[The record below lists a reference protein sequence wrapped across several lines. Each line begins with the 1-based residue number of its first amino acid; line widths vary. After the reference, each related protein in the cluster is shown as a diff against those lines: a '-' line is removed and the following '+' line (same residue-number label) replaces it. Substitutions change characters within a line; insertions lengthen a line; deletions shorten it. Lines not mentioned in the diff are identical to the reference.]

1 MGFREGSTTVLLA
14 EKIIKGI
21 QKMTVKEV
29 LDLMNSYS
37 GLTTI
42 AVVVLASL
50 LEVSKI
56 KINPWSWVGGRLNK
70 NIMCKVD
77 KIERDLA
84 DVERKVGENTAVSS
98 RYRILRF
105 DDELLHEVKHTKEHF
120 DQILYDIDV
129 YERYCNEHPD
139 FKNNL
144 AVMAI
149 KHIKNVYQKC
159 SRDNL
164 FL

>member
-1 MGFREGSTTVLLA
+1 
-14 EKIIKGI
+14 
-21 QKMTVKEV
+21 MTVKEV
-29 LDLMNSYS
+29 FDLMNSYS

-42 AVVVLASL
+42 ALVVLASL

-56 KINPWSWVGGRLNK
+56 KINPWSWIGGLLNK
-70 NIMCKVD
+70 NVMCKVD